1 MINFSSS
8 YITLAVSRLGSI
20 LNLCYQNRERSNWLV
35 VLKMEF
41 RKQNNL
47 IFPHERM
54 KGYFIK
60 KL

>member
-54 KGYFIK
+54 KG
-60 KL
+60 